1 MFDNESLL
9 PFQNGRAVGLTK
21 GVSIG
26 RQQGH
31 ERGYVDGWNAA
42 IDECNPTIDSL
53 KTQCVAF
60 RDERDQ
66 LARQLWEL
74 QQQHAAVNANSE
86 RAIGEAR
93 EYRIAFNLL
102 KTVAVAFLQQLT
114 AANAITRKAGR
125 EVIASVIEH
134 SKETCEPMPWESS
147 KFKQDLPRLSQIL
160 KSWHHQV
167 SKEITTEHEKS
178 N

>member
-9 PFQNGRAVGLTK
+9 PFQNGRAVGLKK
-21 GVSIG
+21 GVGIG
-26 RQQGH
+26 RQQG
-31 ERGYVDGWNAA
+31 YVYGWNAA
-42 IDECNPTIDSL
+42 IDECNHTIDSL

-134 SKETCEPMPWESS
+134 SKETGEPMPWESS

-167 SKEITTEHEKS
+167 SKEITAEHEKS